1 MKTFLEI
8 VAQDIIQKHG
18 ANLSKVAIVFPN
30 KRASLF
36 LNEHL
41 ARMAGQPLWSPAY
54 ITISDLFRKH
64 SGLMIGD
71 PIKLTSDLYHIY
83 IRHTGSAETLDRF
96 YGWGQLLLGDFDD
109 IDKNMADASKVF
121 ANLKDLH
128 ELDSVDYLNEE
139 QKSLLRRFFGNF
151 GPDHES
157 ELKKRFLN
165 LWSHL
170 YDIYVDYNQLLESQ
184 GLAYEGSLYRK
195 VATDENIQF
204 KYDTYLFVGFN
215 MMQKAER
222 QLCLRLKKEGKAH
235 FYWDFDHY
243 YINGH
248 EAGHYINQY
257 LSDFP
262 NELDNRDPAIYDN
275 MGKAKDITY
284 ISATTENIQAR
295 YVAEWLREGERHK
308 DGKRTA
314 IVLADETLLKS
325 VIHNLPPEVE
335 KINITTGY
343 PLTATPFYS
352 LLRLLLQLQLYAKG
366 RKDGKYRLRE
376 VERVLR
382 HPYAK
387 HISPKCQVVL
397 RELFER
403 KAFYPARLSLSVDEG
418 TTLLFSD
425 LERGTDSVTSYN
437 TKLLDYLI
445 AILRTIGSN
454 SHEESDPLYQESL
467 FRCYTMLNRLLDLMR
482 GGDLDVDTATLERL
496 IIQLAQSTT
505 IPFHGEPAE
514 GVQIMGVLETRGL
527 DFEHLLVLSCNEG
540 NLPRG
545 VNDASFIPYA
555 IRKAY
560 GLTTI
565 DNKVAIYAYYFHRMI
580 QRCHDITLSYNIST
594 EDGSKGQM
602 SQFMLQL
609 MVESG
614 HPIHQST
621 LTANILPILARPKSV
636 EKTAA
641 IIEEL
646 DKIKSLSPTAIN
658 MYLRCPV
665 SFFFRYV
672 KHLKEADTIEQ
683 EEMDNRMFGNIFHH
697 SAQELYLRYADKDGI
712 RRNEDGSATLL
723 HPIRVEKEMLEDLLR
738 HPEVFE
744 MTVDDAFRQ
753 ELFQAKKEGYHPEY
767 DGLQLI
773 NRAVILQYLKRLITI
788 DCQLAP
794 FHILGLE
801 KHVEG
806 NVSIT
811 TSQGEKQLML
821 GGDIDRL
828 DCVET
833 AAGKLVRVID
843 YKTGR
848 PDSAPLAT
856 LEDIFTR
863 ETLTGK
869 HPSYYLQTM
878 LYALL
883 VRNHPEHNPGRYP
896 VSPALLYIQQTA
908 KDDYDPILSIGKTP
922 ITDAQDYHEEYME
935 QLKAVITEMLEPS
948 RPFLPTEDSR
958 RCDSCPYAALCG
970 L

>member
-8 VAQDIIQKHG
+8 VAQDIIKKHG

-41 ARMAGQPLWSPAY
+41 ARMAGQPLWSPVY

-64 SGLMIGD
+64 SDLMIGD

-83 IRHTGSAETLDRF
+83 IKHTGSSETLDRF

-128 ELDSVDYLNEE
+128 ELDSVNYLNEE

-170 YDIYVDYNQLLESQ
+170 YDIYDDYNQLLERQ

-195 VATDENIQF
+195 VATDEAIQF

-215 MMQKAER
+215 MMQKVER

-262 NELDNRDPAIYDN
+262 NELDNGDPVIYAN
-275 MGKAKDITY
+275 MEKAKDITY

-295 YVAEWLREGERHK
+295 YVAEWLREGERYK
-308 DGKRTA
+308 GGKKTA

-335 KINITTGY
+335 KVNITTGY
-343 PLTATPFYS
+343 PITATPFYS

-366 RKDGKYRLRE
+366 RCDGKYRLRE

-382 HPYAK
+382 HPYTK

-397 RELFER
+397 QELLER
-403 KAFYPARLSLSVDEG
+403 KAFYPTRHSLSVDEG
-418 TTLLFSD
+418 TKLLFRD
-425 LERGTDSVTSYN
+425 LENGADSIASYN
-437 TKLLDYLI
+437 VKLLDYLI
-445 AILRTIGSN
+445 AVLRTIGSN
-454 SHEESDPLYQESL
+454 SREESDPLYQESL

-482 GGDLDVDTATLERL
+482 SGDLDVDTATLERL
-496 IIQLAQSTT
+496 IIQLAQSTA

-514 GVQIMGVLETRGL
+514 GIQIMGVLETRGL

-580 QRCHDITLSYNIST
+580 QRCQDITLTYNIST

-614 HPIHQST
+614 HPIHQNT
-621 LTANILPILARPKSV
+621 LTANILPILSRPKSI
-636 EKTAA
+636 EKT
-641 IIEEL
+641 ICVKEEL

-665 SFFFRYV
+665 SFYFRYI
-672 KHLKEADTIEQ
+672 KHLKEADTIGQ
-683 EEMDNRMFGNIFHH
+683 EEMDNRVFGNIFHR
-697 SAQELYLRYADKDGI
+697 SAQELYLRFADKDGI
-712 RRNEDGSATLL
+712 RKNEDGSETLL
-723 HPIRVEKEMLEDLLR
+723 RPIRMEKEMLKELLR

-744 MTVDDAFRQ
+744 MTVDEAFRQ
-753 ELFQAKKEGYHPEY
+753 ELFHAKREGYQPEY

-773 NRAVILQYLKRLITI
+773 HRAVILQYLKRLITI

-801 KHVEG
+801 KHVAG
-806 NVSIT
+806 KVSIT
-811 TSQGEKQLML
+811 TSKGEKQLTL

-833 AAGKLVRVID
+833 TGGKLIRVID

-848 PDSAPLAT
+848 PDSAPIAT
-856 LEDIFTR
+856 VEDIFTR
-863 ETLTGK
+863 ETLMGK
-869 HPSYYLQTM
+869 HPNYYLQTM

-883 VRNHPEHNPGRYP
+883 VRNNPEHNPDRNP

-908 KDDYDPILSIGKTP
+908 KDDYDPILSIGKKP
-922 ITDAQDYHEEYME
+922 ITDAQDYYEEYME
-935 QLKAVITEMLEPS
+935 RLKTVIAEIFEPS
-948 RPFLPTEDSR
+948 LPFLPTEDSH

-970 L
+970 I